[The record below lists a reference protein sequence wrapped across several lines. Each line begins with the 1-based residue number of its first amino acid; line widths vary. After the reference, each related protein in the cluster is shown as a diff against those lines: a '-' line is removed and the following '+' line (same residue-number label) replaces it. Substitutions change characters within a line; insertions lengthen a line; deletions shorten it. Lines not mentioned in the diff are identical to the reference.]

1 MLITHRLAG
10 LESVDEILVMAE
22 GTWSSGEPMTSC
34 SLGGGRYCE
43 LWWDEMKT
51 ERRVLSNEERSGSGG
66 PALLPG
72 DGATE

>member
-1 MLITHRLAG
+1 
-10 LESVDEILVMAE
+10 
-22 GTWSSGEPMTSC
+22 
-34 SLGGGRYCE
+34 
-43 LWWDEMKT
+43 MKT